1 MYFGSVRFFKNLILL
16 VLIILIAVPV
26 VFALRLNDKL
36 GQEEAENVRLEQALA
51 EAQRQLFTGEPP
63 AVSAAPLNSAAPVES
78 APVISEAP
86 VESVAPETIYYQ
98 SLYPDFYAPESYH
111 ATERTV
117 GTIYLTFDDGPSEST
132 DRILA
137 ILAEQNVKA
146 TFFVTGESSEGNGQR
161 LRDIVAQG
169 HSLGMHSDT
178 HNYGQIY
185 QSVEAFLD
193 DMYRVFTLIRE
204 ETGET
209 PTLFRFPGGSINS
222 YNAGLYQELVAEM
235 LRRGFVPYDWNMSG
249 EDATSPQPSTA
260 QIVQNV
266 MRDAERMER
275 GFVLLHDST
284 YKTNTVNAL
293 ETIIRKLRDMGFE
306 FDRITPETKPVW
318 FVYTD

>member
-16 VLIILIAVPV
+16 VLVILFAVPV

-36 GQEEAENVRLEQALA
+36 GQEEAENARLEQALA
-51 EAQRQLFTGEPP
+51 AAEQRISAEEPADPLSSAEPGAVTGGEP
-63 AVSAAPLNSAAPVES
+63 AES
-78 APVISEAP
+78 PDL
-86 VESVAPETIYYQ
+86 YYQ

-117 GTIYLTFDDGPSEST
+117 GTIYLTFDDGPSENT

-169 HSLGMHSDT
+169 HSLGMHSYS

-193 DMYRVFTLIRE
+193 DMYQVFTLIRE

-222 YNAGLYQELVAEM
+222 YNAGVYQELVAEM
-235 LRRGFVPYDWNMSG
+235 LRRGFVPYDWNLSG
-249 EDATSPQPSTA
+249 EDAAIPQPGTA
-260 QIVQNV
+260 QIIQNV
-266 MRDAERMER
+266 VENAGRMER
-275 GFVLLHDST
+275 GFVLLHDSA
-284 YKTNTVNAL
+284 YKVNTVNAL
-293 ETIIRKLRDMGFE
+293 ETIIQQLRDMGFE